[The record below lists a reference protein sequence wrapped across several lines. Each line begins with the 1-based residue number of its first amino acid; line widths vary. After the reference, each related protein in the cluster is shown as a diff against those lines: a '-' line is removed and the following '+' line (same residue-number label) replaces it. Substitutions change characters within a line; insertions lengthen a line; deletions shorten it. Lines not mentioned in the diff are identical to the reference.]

1 LHLFNTNNLNAIGE
15 KGEINMTA
23 FKGVNKTKYDAGGSG
38 DNVILDGY
46 IKSVEKIWMDSFA
59 FTAVLTTAD
68 TVAIATI
75 PKNKK
80 ITAVEVYFPTAMTPS
95 SITINVGTVGD
106 ANKFI
111 SAAPVATSLTE
122 TGALVAVQK
131 AVMNNPDGFQFVTTG
146 VTDVFLSL
154 SAAISAPTAGT
165 ITTVVKYT

>member
-1 LHLFNTNNLNAIGE
+1 MSEFLGA
-15 KGEINMTA
+15 
-23 FKGVNKTKYDAGGSG
+23 NKTKYDAGGSG
-38 DNVILDGY
+38 DNIISDGY

-75 PKNKK
+75 PANKK

-95 SITINVGTVGD
+95 SVTINVGTVGD

-122 TGALVAVQK
+122 AGALVAVQK
-131 AVMNNPDGFQFVTTG
+131 AVMNNPDGFQFVTTAQ
-146 VTDVFLSL
+146 TDVFLSL

-165 ITTVVKYT
+165 ITTIVKYT

>member
-1 LHLFNTNNLNAIGE
+1 
-15 KGEINMTA
+15 MTE
-23 FKGVNKTKYDAGGSG
+23 FKSANKTKYDAGGTG
-38 DNVILDGY
+38 DNIILDGY
-46 IKSVEKIWMDSFA
+46 IKTVEKIWMDTFS

-75 PKNKK
+75 PANKK
-80 ITAVEVYFPTAMTPS
+80 IAAVEVYFPTAMTPS

-111 SAAPVATSLTE
+111 SAAPVAISQTE
-122 TGALVAVQK
+122 SGALVAIQK
-131 AVMNNPDGFQFVTTG
+131 AVMNNPDGFQFVTTAA
-146 VTDVFLSL
+146 TDILLSL